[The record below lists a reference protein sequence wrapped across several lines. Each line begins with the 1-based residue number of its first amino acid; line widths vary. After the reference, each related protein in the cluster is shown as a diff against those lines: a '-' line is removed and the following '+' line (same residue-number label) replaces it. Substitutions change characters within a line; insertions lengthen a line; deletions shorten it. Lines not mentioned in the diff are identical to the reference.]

1 MEDIREE
8 LQQQALEIMD
18 QLPDITDEQMEA
30 LRANSEL
37 RRLCRELLAL
47 KGDLYLHEHPI
58 MKEERMAMFQEKEEE
73 ERSFGKTFFRWLLP
87 LAAVAAAIAFFFV
100 FFQKNDVDVP
110 QGRVYTASTEG
121 SQKVEMIVGKEQM
134 TLTKKEQESEQKI
147 TMNDYREILSHV
159 DPTEKVALRVPAGQS
174 SDITLSDGS
183 VISLHPG
190 SRLAFPV
197 AFTSTERVVKLEGEA
212 YFNVVHDSKRPFIV
226 MTDLTETTV
235 LGTEFNVDTR
245 DGSSTVITLVKGRV
259 QVKNKKLN
267 NKVVLEPGMQTV
279 ANEEGFSPLAQVDT
293 APYSYWAEGYLFYD
307 QAELQDIMRKIG
319 LMYNMTVE
327 FRNTDIMQLKMRFFA
342 ERKNGLDAVI
352 SRLNSLHRI
361 HVTRTGNTLYVD

>member
-8 LQQQALEIMD
+8 LQQQALEIID
-18 QLPDITDEQMEA
+18 QLPDISEEQLEA
-30 LRANSEL
+30 LRNNPQL
-37 RRLCRELLAL
+37 RGLCRELLAL

-58 MKEERMAMFQEKEEE
+58 MKEDRVTMFQESEEE
-73 ERSFGKTFFRWLLP
+73 DRSPRKTSLRWLLP
-87 LAAVAAAIAFFFV
+87 LTAVAAVIAFFFI
-100 FFQKNDVDVP
+100 FFQKNDVEVP

-121 SQKVEMIVGKEQM
+121 NQKVEMTVGEEQVNLTMKE
-134 TLTKKEQESEQKI
+134 KEPEQKI
-147 TMNDYREILSHV
+147 TMDDYREILSDV
-159 DPTEKVALRVPAGQS
+159 APSEQVALKVPAGQS
-174 SDITLSDGS
+174 SDIILADGS
-183 VISLHPG
+183 VVSLHPG

-197 AFTSTERVVKLEGEA
+197 EFTSTERVVKLEGEA
-212 YFNVVHDSKRPFIV
+212 YFNVVHDSKRPFVVI
-226 MTDLTETTV
+226 TDLTETTV

-245 DGSSTVITLVKGRV
+245 DGSSTVVTLVKGRV
-259 QVKNKKLN
+259 QVKNKKHN

-279 ANEEGFSPLAQVDT
+279 ASDMGFSPLTQVDT

-327 FRNTDIMQLKMRFFA
+327 FRNTGIMQLKMRFFA

-352 SRLNSLHRI
+352 NRLNSLHRI
-361 HVTRTGNTLYVD
+361 HVTRSGNTLYVD